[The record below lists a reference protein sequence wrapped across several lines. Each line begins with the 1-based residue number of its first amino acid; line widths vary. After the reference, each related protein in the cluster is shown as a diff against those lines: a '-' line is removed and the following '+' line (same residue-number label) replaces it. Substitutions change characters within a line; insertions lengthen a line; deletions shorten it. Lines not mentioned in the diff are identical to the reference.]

1 MGICLGAQLIAGAF
15 GEKVYPFKREV
26 GWYEV
31 YNHQNDSFNVNLPTK
46 FVVFQWHNDTF
57 DLPDKAKLLFEGD
70 VKNQGFRI
78 GNLIGLQF
86 HLEVKK
92 ETIEKWIKMDKKLD
106 GDSKKQIVEKT
117 NLYIDDLHKNCKIM
131 IENFLNL

>member
-1 MGICLGAQLIAGAF
+1 M
-15 GEKVYPFKREV
+15 
-26 GWYEV
+26 
-31 YNHQNDSFNVNLPTK
+31 
-46 FVVFQWHNDTF
+46 
-57 DLPDKAKLLFEGD
+57 FEGD